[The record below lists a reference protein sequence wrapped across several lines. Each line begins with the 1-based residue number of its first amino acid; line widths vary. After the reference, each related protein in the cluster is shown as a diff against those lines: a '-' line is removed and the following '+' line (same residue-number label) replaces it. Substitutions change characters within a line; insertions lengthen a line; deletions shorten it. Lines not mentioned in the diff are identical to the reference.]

1 MTAAT
6 ATSTMVPRTN
16 ENDLWEASLG
26 LELFGLVVAT
36 VAVIIFAIAIAP
48 VFTRGLVALSRKI
61 RERRE
66 RRRAA
71 EEEENAV
78 ELGAWSSTSGV
89 ADEEES
95 EKW

>member
-6 ATSTMVPRTN
+6 ATSTVVPRPN
-16 ENDLWEASLG
+16 ENDVWEANLG
-26 LELFGLVVAT
+26 LELFGWVTAT
-36 VAVIIFAIAIAP
+36 IAVIILAIAVAP
-48 VFTRGLVALSRKI
+48 VFTRGVFALSRKM

-66 RRRAA
+66 RRGAA

-89 ADEEES
+89 VGEEES
-95 EKW
+95 GKW